1 MLRITLGVN
10 NDGSMVRLAG
20 RLADEFVGEA
30 ERVCLSAEAPLLID
44 ATGLQEADADGIALL
59 AKILAGGGR
68 IEGLSRYLAMRV
80 EALRER
86 AGTEV
91 RTVESYPGLRVKGS
105 GAQTFHDEAL
115 SGLHPAR
122 RTTQITYEPLFE
134 RSPAFLKLERHP
146 GLRHRRDGHH

>member
-59 AKILAGGGR
+59 AKILAGGGQKAYR
-68 IEGLSRYLAMRV
+68 GISQCASRRF
-80 EALRER
+80 ER
-86 AGTEV
+86 GAGTEV
-91 RTVESYPGLRVKGS
+91 RKAESYPGLRV
-105 GAQTFHDEAL
+105 
-115 SGLHPAR
+115 
-122 RTTQITYEPLFE
+122 E
-134 RSPAFLKLERHP
+134 RSAAADTHTQRVSSVALN
-146 GLRHRRDGHH
+146 